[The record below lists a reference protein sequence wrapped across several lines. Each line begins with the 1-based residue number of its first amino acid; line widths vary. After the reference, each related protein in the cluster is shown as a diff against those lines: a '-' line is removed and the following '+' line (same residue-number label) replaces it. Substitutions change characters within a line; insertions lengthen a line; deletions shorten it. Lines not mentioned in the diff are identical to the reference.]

1 MKELLLVISLLFL
14 FTSCNDRLEV
24 TPATL
29 GYDYYPIELG
39 QYRIYD
45 VEEIDYKLSGF
56 DTSHYQL
63 RETIFDSLV
72 SADQTSYL
80 IRRDKR
86 SDSTARWVS
95 DSVWT
100 VTRTSNFLSISEN
113 NVPFIKLTFPVEL
126 GREWD
131 GNSLNSGFEI
141 IYYYQAV
148 TTPIIDS
155 VALDDHIRLIIEDI
169 EPNIVNQD
177 ERSEIYVRG
186 IGLVQKHYMT
196 LQFCTADCNELGEIE
211 GGRFLNQT
219 LIEAGN
225 E

>member
-1 MKELLLVISLLFL
+1 MRILPTIFIFVFL
-14 FTSCNDRLEV
+14 TSCNEKVDV
-24 TPATL
+24 TPEIL
-29 GYDYYPIELG
+29 GQDYYPISIG

-45 VEEIDYKLSGF
+45 VEEIIYKLAAF

-72 SADQTSYL
+72 SADQITYL

-86 SDSTARWVS
+86 NNAQEQWTS

-100 VTRTSNFLSISEN
+100 ATRTENYLAISEN
-113 NVPFIKLTFPVEL
+113 NVPFMKLTFPIES

-131 GNSLNSGFEI
+131 GNSLNTKSEI
-141 IYYYQAV
+141 IYYYTG
-148 TTPIIDS
+148 TTEQLIDS
-155 VALDDHIRLIIEDI
+155 ISLDNHIRLIIEDI

-177 ERSEIYVRG
+177 ERSEVYVRD

-196 LQFCTADCNELGEIE
+196 LKFCTVDCNEIGEIE
-211 GGRFLNQT
+211 GGRFLNQVLT
-219 LIEAGN
+219 EAGN